1 MQAQFK
7 NYYGVSPKIYTIPVG
22 NLEKLSYPDKPRR
35 PYSLITAS
43 RLAGEKNIDQL
54 ILAVVDAKRHLPAL
68 NFDIYGKGGKE
79 MELQQLI
86 LKNNAQNYIHLK
98 GHHHLAEIYQNYET
112 YISASGSE
120 GFGLTLMEAVGSGL
134 SMVGYDVPYGNP
146 TFIEDGKNGYLI
158 ERTKN
163 YDKEVKAISQAIQRL
178 FGSGELTEE
187 VHEASYEIAKDYLI
201 DSVAKKWKK
210 MIKEVLAR

>member
-1 MQAQFK
+1 
-7 NYYGVSPKIYTIPVG
+7 
-22 NLEKLSYPDKPRR
+22 
-35 PYSLITAS
+35 
-43 RLAGEKNIDQL
+43 
-54 ILAVVDAKRHLPAL
+54 
-68 NFDIYGKGGKE
+68 
-79 MELQQLI
+79 
-86 LKNNAQNYIHLK
+86 
-98 GHHHLAEIYQNYET
+98 
-112 YISASGSE
+112 
-120 GFGLTLMEAVGSGL
+120 MEAVGSGL